1 MQVPG
6 QRILSVKSK
15 ITTPAGKNSSALA
28 GVFFWQNP
36 NRIGQQGRI
45 QVLWQAYPFVK
56 TSDGYACREE
66 FKSLCRRILL
76 AKHKI
81 TTPAGKNSRASAGVF
96 FRQNFR
102 WIRLPGRIQVPW
114 QAYPFGKTSD
124 GYACGEE
131 FKSPGRRML
140 LAKPQMDTPA
150 GKNSS
155 GLAGVSFWRN
165 LGWIRL
171 RGRIQ
176 VPW

>member
-45 QVLWQAYPFVK
+45 QVLWQAYPF
-56 TSDGYACREE
+56 
-66 FKSLCRRILL
+66 
-76 AKHKI
+76 
-81 TTPAGKNSRASAGVF
+81 
-96 FRQNFR
+96 
-102 WIRLPGRIQVPW
+102 
-114 QAYPFGKTSD
+114 GKTSD

-131 FKSPGRRML
+131 FKYPGRRIL

-150 GKNSS
+150 GKNSRA
-155 GLAGVSFWRN
+155 LAGVSFRQN
-165 LGWIRL
+165 LRWIRL
-171 RGRIQ
+171 QGRIQ
-176 VPW
+176 VPWQAYPFGKPQNSYACQGVFGFHHREIPQKFLKKTGDYAANAPCNCPCNGVLI